1 MRAGIVAPMVEPVHD
16 AVADSDDLRAAAQVA
31 GLGTAIKLAR
41 RRLDLSI
48 AELAHRAGVSLGLVS
63 QLERG
68 MGNPSLQTIAK
79 LADALGLTIS
89 QLLEEPGSDFEVVR
103 SGARYALPLDPGT
116 PAEQQVARDLLTPR
130 GESMLQL
137 IRSTLPVGFSNEG
150 RPFRHIGTEA
160 VTVLSGRL
168 KITHGERSAV
178 LEPGDCATYG
188 CSLPHWWANVAGEP
202 TVVLG
207 AVSPFE
213 R

>member
-1 MRAGIVAPMVEPVHD
+1 MPDLHD
-16 AVADSDDLRAAAQVA
+16 DEAAQVA
-31 GLGTAIKLAR
+31 GLGAAVRSAR

-48 AELAHRAGVSLGLVS
+48 AELAQDAGVSLGLVS

-68 MGNPSLQTIAK
+68 MGNPSLGTISK
-79 LADALGLTIS
+79 LAAALGLTIS
-89 QLLEEPGSDFEVVR
+89 QLLEEPGPDFAVVR
-103 SGARYALPLDPGT
+103 GAARYAIPLDPELK
-116 PAEQQVARDLLTPR
+116 AEQQVQRALLTPR

-150 RPFRHIGTEA
+150 RPFRHIGTEV
-160 VTVLSGRL
+160 VTVLQGRL
-168 KITHGERSAV
+168 IIQHGDRRSE
-178 LEPGDCATYG
+178 LEPGDSATYG
-188 CSLPHWWANVAGEP
+188 CSAPHWWANGADEP

>member
-1 MRAGIVAPMVEPVHD
+1 MADLPFPVP
-16 AVADSDDLRAAAQVA
+16 DDDAQVA
-31 GLGTAIKLAR
+31 GLGAAVKVAR
-41 RRLDLSI
+41 KRLDLSI
-48 AELAHRAGVSLGLVS
+48 AELAHRAGVSLGFVS

-68 MGNPSLQTIAK
+68 IGNPSLGTISK
-79 LADALGLTIS
+79 LAAALGLTIS
-89 QLLEEPGSDFEVVR
+89 QLLEEPASDFAVVR
-103 SGARYALPLDPGT
+103 AGARYTIPLDPGT
-116 PAEQQVARDLLTPR
+116 AAYAQVERDLLTPR

-160 VTVLSGRL
+160 VTVLHGRL
-168 KITHGERSAV
+168 VLTHGERRV
-178 LEPGDCATYG
+178 ELEPGDSATYG
-188 CSLPHWWANVAGEP
+188 CSAPHWWANGADEA

>member
-1 MRAGIVAPMVEPVHD
+1 MAEPVD
-16 AVADSDDLRAAAQVA
+16 ATVAGSDDLRAAAQVA
-31 GLGTAIKLAR
+31 GLGSAIKSAR

-48 AELAHRAGVSLGLVS
+48 AELAHSAGVSLGLVS

-79 LADALGLTIS
+79 LADALGLTVS
-89 QLLEEPGSDFEVVR
+89 QLLEESGSDFEVVR
-103 SGARYALPLDPGT
+103 AGAHHALPIDPQV
-116 PAEQQVARDLLTPR
+116 PADQQVARELLTPR

-137 IRSTLPVGFSNEG
+137 IRSTLPVGFTNEG
-150 RPFRHIGTEA
+150 KPFRHIGTES

-168 KITHGERSAV
+168 EITHGEHTAV
-178 LEPGDCATYG
+178 LEPGDTATYG
-188 CSLPHWWANVAGEP
+188 CSLPHWWANVANGP